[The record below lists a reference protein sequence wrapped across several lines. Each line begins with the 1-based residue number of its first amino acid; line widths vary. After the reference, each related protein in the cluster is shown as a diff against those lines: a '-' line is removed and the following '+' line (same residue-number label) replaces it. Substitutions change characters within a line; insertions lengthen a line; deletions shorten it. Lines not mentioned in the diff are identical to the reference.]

1 MNVSD
6 QTIRNIIHEGGLRT
20 KHPLVF
26 PVLNAWHRGAR
37 LAFAIEYHNWQVH
50 RRPPVLFTDE
60 SRFILSICS
69 KCERAWRSCGESI
82 MSSIFLSLDF
92 WHVFK
97 FCKLNEPFPQ
107 IM

>member
-26 PVLNAWHRGAR
+26 PVLN
-37 LAFAIEYHNWQVH
+37 AIEYHNWQVH

-82 MSSIFLSLDF
+82 MSTIFLSLDF

>member
-20 KHPLVF
+20 QHPLVF